1 MKNIAVFT
9 SGGDSPGMN
18 ACIRAVV
25 RTGISMGLN
34 VYGIRY
40 GYEGMIDGDI
50 IPMDGKSVSNIIQLG
65 GTILCTARSERFHTV
80 EGRKQAYEQLK
91 KHNIDGIVAIGGNGT
106 FTGADVFMKEY
117 PDVNFVGTPG
127 TIDNDLYGTDYTIGF
142 DTAVNTAMS
151 AIDNIKDTANAHN
164 RLFFVEVMGRDAGF
178 IAMRTGIATG
188 AEAVLVPETPT
199 DMNNLIAILDKR
211 RKNQKSSS
219 AIVIVAEGDD
229 TGGAMEAAEE
239 AKKALPGYDIR
250 VAILGHIQRGGRPS
264 CNDRVL
270 ASRLGLEA
278 VRALVGG
285 VKSVMIGQQHNKI
298 VHIPFKKAIKHN
310 QRIDPAILEIVD
322 ILS

>member
-1 MKNIAVFT
+1 
-9 SGGDSPGMN
+9 
-18 ACIRAVV
+18 
-25 RTGISMGLN
+25 
-34 VYGIRY
+34 
-40 GYEGMIDGDI
+40 
-50 IPMDGKSVSNIIQLG
+50 
-65 GTILCTARSERFHTV
+65 
-80 EGRKQAYEQLK
+80 
-91 KHNIDGIVAIGGNGT
+91 
-106 FTGADVFMKEY
+106 
-117 PDVNFVGTPG
+117 
-127 TIDNDLYGTDYTIGF
+127 
-142 DTAVNTAMS
+142 
-151 AIDNIKDTANAHN
+151 
-164 RLFFVEVMGRDAGF
+164 
-178 IAMRTGIATG
+178 MRTGIATG

-278 VRALVGG
+278 VKALVAGK
-285 VKSVMIGQQHNKI
+285 KSVMIGQEHREI
-298 VHIPFKKAIKHN
+298 VFIPFDKAIKHN